1 MWVLLPNPMNVFFQ
15 ESDGMK
21 KARATIAW
29 LLSLLIFLESSI
41 PYYFTR
47 MHVRMYARVAWSGF
61 NRRVVGA
68 SSTRR
73 WRLIDTSIELNR
85 RVDETMLT
93 CALSNITLRIPSFHL

>member
-41 PYYFTR
+41 PYYFYAHACT
-47 MHVRMYARVAWSGF
+47 HVRTRCMVGVQSTCRWSF
-61 NRRVVGA
+61 IDA
-68 SSTRR
+68 S
-73 WRLIDTSIELNR
+73 LE
-85 RVDETMLT
+85 VD
-93 CALSNITLRIPSFHL
+93 RHVD